1 MAKDKSLQGLLAE
14 LDEKHQEIKDLMAQV
29 QNLIAK
35 DTAKTRTH
43 TKHIVKEG
51 MAAYFEGLR
60 KNPYKKGSDEN
71 EWWDYGYLI
80 SKDTW
85 TEMKG

>member
-1 MAKDKSLQGLLAE
+1 MAKDKSLQSLLEE

-29 QNLIAK
+29 QALIAK
-35 DTAKTRTH
+35 DNTKNRIH

-51 MAAYFEGLR
+51 MAAYFEGSR
-60 KNPYKKGSDEN
+60 KNPYKKGTDEN
-71 EWWDYGYLI
+71 EWWDYGFSI

-85 TEMKG
+85 SEMKG